1 MGRGQKFSRHELSFG
16 ETMGLEKPEARS
28 LKKANKYSKHFHESE
43 TKNLSKRQTEN
54 FNYQRKKTVY
64 QFCKSIEET
73 VDPEFHTALNI
84 ATKRVYNRGL
94 EYCRLQDA
102 HLLENEIV
110 QPNQAL
116 AYERYCKTLPKFTET
131 KQIYEA
137 QILKLNETISK
148 VQKEL
153 EKKIKT
159 CNKLK
164 GDRPDQTDK
173 TKKSATTSKKNKAE
187 KTFRTKKT

>member
-54 FNYQRKKTVY
+54 FNSEKKKTVY

-110 QPNQAL
+110 QQNQAL

-131 KQIYEA
+131 QQIYEA

-148 VQKEL
+148 AQKEV

-164 GDRPDQTDK
+164 GDRSYQSDK
-173 TKKSATTSKKNKAE
+173 TKKARELLKKKSGKDFQN
-187 KTFRTKKT
+187 